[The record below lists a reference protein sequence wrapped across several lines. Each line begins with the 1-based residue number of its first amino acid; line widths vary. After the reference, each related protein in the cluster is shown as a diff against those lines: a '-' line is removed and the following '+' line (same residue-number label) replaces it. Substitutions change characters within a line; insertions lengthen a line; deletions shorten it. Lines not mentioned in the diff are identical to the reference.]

1 LAFVSAKGEAAQVHF
16 DLLDHD
22 GERLGDPLVAQ
33 SRAASCAIRRSR
45 DRNAL
50 VRLGITPGER
60 FARMIETLFGLARR
74 GHTNTKGMP
83 NQPIG
88 RLGHADEIAG

>member
-1 LAFVSAKGEAAQVHF
+1 
-16 DLLDHD
+16 
-22 GERLGDPLVAQ
+22 
-33 SRAASCAIRRSR
+33 
-45 DRNAL
+45 
-50 VRLGITPGER
+50 
-60 FARMIETLFGLARR
+60 MIETLFGLARR